1 MKKKCK
7 DDRCLYLVK
16 DAEQKECNFSTLTK
30 ITREGPGLWEK
41 CNICGLAINRS
52 GVQKKEAEKFYNQTY
67 QEKNS
72 LEANKTL
79 TAKAHFE
86 ARKDSVKKIF
96 NKLKPYLKSSMKV
109 YELGAG
115 AGELLFYLKNKVKYC
130 EGNEINK
137 VYSDFIN
144 NKLKIKCNYSNFMDQ
159 KFNDPFDLIISI
171 CTIDHIY
178 ETRPVVEKI
187 YRSLKKG
194 GLFYLELPNDH
205 QILNK
210 YLKPAFS
217 NSFSK
222 FMYQKAHYYSFTF
235 VTISALL
242 KNVGFKIQTKETRQ
256 EYTYKNFLNWYF
268 VQKPQISFD
277 EATSDSK
284 LLNNFK
290 DKLEG
295 NINRLFDHSEKK
307 FNKIVK
313 NYGAGDTICV
323 LAKK

>member
-7 DDRCLYLVK
+7 DDRCLYLAK
-16 DAEQKECNFSTLTK
+16 GKGQMECNFSTLTN

-41 CNICGLAINRS
+41 CNICGLVINRS
-52 GVQKKEAEKFYNQTY
+52 GVEKKDAEKFYNQTY

-72 LEANKTL
+72 LESNKTL

-96 NKLKPYLKSSMKV
+96 DKLKPFLKSPMRV

-144 NKLKIKCNYSNFMDQ
+144 SELKIKCNYKNFIDQ
-159 KFNDPFDLIISI
+159 EFKEPFDLIISI
-171 CTIDHIY
+171 CTIDHVY
-178 ETRPVVEKI
+178 ETRSLVEKI
-187 YRSLKKG
+187 YKSLKKG

-217 NSFSK
+217 NSFSQ

-235 VTISALL
+235 GTISTLL
-242 KNVGFKIQTKETRQ
+242 KDIGFKIKTKETRQ

-268 VQKPQISFD
+268 TQKPQPSFD
-277 EATSDSK
+277 EATSGSK

-295 NINRLFDHSEKK
+295 DINRLFNNSEKM

-313 NYGAGDTICV
+313 NYGTGDTICI